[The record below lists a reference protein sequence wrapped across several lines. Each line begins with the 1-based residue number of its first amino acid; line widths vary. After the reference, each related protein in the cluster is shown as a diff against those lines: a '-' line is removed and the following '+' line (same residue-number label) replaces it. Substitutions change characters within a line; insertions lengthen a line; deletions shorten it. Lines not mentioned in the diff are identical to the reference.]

1 MRGDAGT
8 SQEGAIVYAPGKREA
23 WLAIVT
29 LVVLAVLLAT
39 GAL

>member
-1 MRGDAGT
+1 MESHR
-8 SQEGAIVYAPGKREA
+8 EGIVYAPGRREA

-29 LVVLAVLLAT
+29 LVVLAVLLAA